1 MVDEKAPNPVDLR
14 LAGKAIRV
22 RDRLAQGLCAV
33 VGDELRNDRRE
44 HEGMVAATR
53 CWERP
58 DMADR
63 KKSEL
68 AGKSDELL
76 DALNRLKDTEQ
87 RKRREPIS
95 SDRFHEL
102 ANEVDAISH
111 EVFAIARTQERVGD
125 QIPTSDESIDD
136 VVDEEKGA

>member
-1 MVDEKAPNPVDLR
+1 
-14 LAGKAIRV
+14 
-22 RDRLAQGLCAV
+22 
-33 VGDELRNDRRE
+33 
-44 HEGMVAATR
+44 
-53 CWERP
+53 
-58 DMADR
+58 MADP

-76 DALNRLKDTEQ
+76 NALKRLKETEQ

-111 EVFAIARTQERVGD
+111 EVFAIARTQDRLGER
-125 QIPTSDESIDD
+125 IPSSDESIDD
-136 VVDEEKGA
+136 VRDEEKGA